1 MAFRPRALLLLG
13 LLAVAACGRDKGDP
27 GDASGTKGSA
37 NSGGGGGAAAT
48 PGPTF
53 VYARGK
59 DSPGLDPAEVTD
71 GESSLVLVNVYDT
84 LVRFKYGSADV
95 EPALATSWT
104 STPDRLSMTFTLR
117 DGVSFHDGTPMDAA
131 AVVANF
137 ERQRDEKHPAHFV
150 PGRYPYWGDMFG
162 SVKLVSAPD
171 AKTVRFEFAEPMP
184 PFFLSLLAMF
194 NCSIVSPKALAKGK
208 AFVARNP
215 IGTGAFRFASWEAEE
230 ITLEVN
236 PSWWDGAPKL
246 GKVVFVVVPDVRTA
260 FARLETGQV
269 DGIDNVAARDV
280 ARIQKDARFRLHQ
293 VEGGLSICYLAM
305 NNDVKPFDDVRV
317 RRAIAM
323 AIDKPRLVNAA
334 YEGLAVPLA
343 TMVPP
348 GIPGHADLKDRPRDV
363 AGAKALLAEAGAAG
377 AKVTLRFPSNPRPYL
392 PDPNATAAS
401 IRDDLRDIGLD
412 VELKK
417 EEWSAYLPLLQN
429 GEHQLGIIGWSPD
442 VADADN
448 YLYVLLSKDGAVKG
462 SANNFS
468 FYRSDA
474 FQDKVARARSSY
486 DPAERVRL
494 YAEAQQIAFDD
505 AANVPLVAMPRTAAT
520 SAAIQGFVLEP
531 ISSPRFAW
539 TSKK

>member
-1 MAFRPRALLLLG
+1 MAFRLRALLVLG
-13 LLAVAACGRDKGDP
+13 LLAVAACGRDKVDS
-27 GDASGTKGSA
+27 GDAGGTKGA
-37 NSGGGGGAAAT
+37 GNAGGGGGATAGGGGAAPAG

-59 DSPGLDPAEVTD
+59 DSPGLDPAEATD
-71 GESSLVLVNVYDT
+71 GETSLVLVNVFDT
-84 LVRFKYGSADV
+84 LVRFKYGSAEV

-117 DGVSFHDGTPMDAA
+117 EGVSFHDGTPLDAS

-137 ERQRDEKHPAHFV
+137 ERQRAHPFH
-150 PGRYPYWGDMFG
+150 
-162 SVKLVSAPD
+162 S
-171 AKTVRFEFAEPMP
+171 
-184 PFFLSLLAMF
+184 
-194 NCSIVSPKALAKGK
+194 SPAAT
-208 AFVARNP
+208 R
-215 IGTGAFRFASWEAEE
+215 TGATCSLREAVSRRPKRSVHSSSPCRRSSLAARDVQLLHRLAEARERARPSSPATPSGRLRFASWEAEE
-230 ITLEVN
+230 ITLERN
-236 PSWWDGAPKL
+236 PAWWGGAPKL
-246 GKVVFVVVPDVRTA
+246 GKVVLVVVPDVRTA
-260 FARLETGQV
+260 FLRLEKGQV
-269 DGIDNVAARDV
+269 DGIDNVSARDV
-280 ARIQKDARFRLHQ
+280 ERIRKDARFRLHQ

-323 AIDKPRLVNAA
+323 AVDKPRLVDAA
-334 YEGLAVPLA
+334 QVSRSARDHGAA
-343 TMVPP
+343 RH
-348 GIPGHADLKDRPRDV
+348 PGHADLRTARATSPARRP
-363 AGAKALLAEAGAAG
+363 LAEAGAAG

-442 VADADN
+442 VPDADN

-462 SANNFS
+462 SANNYA

-474 FQDKVARARSSY
+474 FHDKVALARSSY
-486 DPAERVRL
+486 DPAARVRL
-494 YAEAQQIAFDD
+494 YAEAQRIAFDD
-505 AANVPLVAMPRTAAT
+505 APNVPLIAMPRTAAM
-520 SAAIQGFVLEP
+520 SAKVEGFVLDP

>member
-1 MAFRPRALLLLG
+1 MAFRPRALLLFG
-13 LLAVAACGRDKGDP
+13 LLAVAACGRDKVEP
-27 GDASGTKGSA
+27 TDAGTKGS
-37 NSGGGGGAAAT
+37 SDVGGGGGAAAT

-59 DSPGLDPAEVTD
+59 ESKGLDPAEVTD

-84 LVRFKYGSADV
+84 LIRHKYGSSDL

-104 STPDRLSMTFTLR
+104 SAPDRLSLTLVLR
-117 DGVSFHDGTPMDAA
+117 EGVSFHDGTPMDAA
-131 AVVANF
+131 AVVSNL
-137 ERQRDEKHPAHFV
+137 ERQRDEKHPFHFV

-171 AKTVRFEFAEPMP
+171 AKTVRIEFSEPMP
-184 PFFLSLLAMF
+184 PFFPSLLAMF
-194 NCSIVSPKALAKGK
+194 SCSIVSPKALARGK
-208 AFVARNP
+208 DFVARNAV
-215 IGTGAFRFASWEAEE
+215 GTGAFRFVSWETEE
-230 ITLEVN
+230 ITLERN
-236 PSWWDGAPKL
+236 ASWWGGAPKL
-246 GKVVFVVVPDVRTA
+246 GKLVFVVVNDVRTA
-260 FARLETGQV
+260 FVRLETGQV
-269 DGIDNVAARDV
+269 DGIDNVAGRDV
-280 ARIQKDARFRLHQ
+280 ERIRKDSRFRLHQ
-293 VEGGLSICYLAM
+293 LAGGHSVCYLAM

-317 RRAIAM
+317 RRAVAM

-334 YEGLAVPLA
+334 YEGLAVPISTL
-343 TMVPP
+343 VPP
-348 GIPGHADLKDRPRDV
+348 GIPGHATIPDRPRDV
-363 AGAKALLAEAGAAG
+363 AGAKALLAEAGASG

-442 VADADN
+442 VFDADN
-448 YLYVLLSKDGAVKG
+448 YLYVLLSKEGAVKG
-462 SANNFS
+462 SANNYA

-474 FQDKVARARSSY
+474 FQDKVARARRSY

-494 YAEAQQIAFDD
+494 YAEAQQLCFDD
-505 AANVPLVAMPRTAAT
+505 APIVPLIAMPRTAAM
-520 SAAIQGFVLEP
+520 SAKVEGFVLDP

-539 TSKK
+539 TSKP